1 MALQVY
7 LHFKTLPCLGRNRD
21 SLHTGRDFMAG
32 ISSLQHTSLLQVCC
46 SCRSRNHHYSLKP
59 PRGKEDIKY
68 TPHFTANT
76 WLFSYKVFFHG
87 HSSGSVFLYD
97 ILIDILHSYVYTRH
111 GHTPTESLF
120 VTTRFRDKDI
130 VSTRKPSFHRHQNQ
144 AVVKSREY
152 TLQDS
157 SIKSFSHG
165 WEMTLL
171 AEGSPPFPC
180 WRNNVKKHCAHDLSW
195 FPNISSADLWFYHPA
210 EEREHNT
217 FRFYGSFTLLLVFF
231 TRTFI
236 SGDPA

>member
-1 MALQVY
+1 
-7 LHFKTLPCLGRNRD
+7 
-21 SLHTGRDFMAG
+21 MAG

-59 PRGKEDIKY
+59 PRGKGGYQIHSA
-68 TPHFTANT
+68 HFTAST

-87 HSSGSVFLYD
+87 HSSEAVFPYD
-97 ILIDILHSYVYTRH
+97 IYGNDDMIINILHSHVYTRH

-120 VTTRFRDKDI
+120 VTTRFRDKHI

-152 TLQDS
+152 TLKDN

-165 WEMTLL
+165 WEMSLL

-210 EEREHNT
+210 EDREHNT
-217 FRFYGSFTLLLVFF
+217 FRFFVSFTFLLVFLWEHSF
-231 TRTFI
+231 LDT
-236 SGDPA
+236 